1 MNSGMSAESPVL
13 GRHSLSPATS
23 VGVSAPRC
31 AVGVWVC
38 GALMWVALVGCGSS
52 SGARCEAAPDG
63 PPLAACPECP
73 APQKAAGRPLEL
85 GREALGMERPRKIQ
99 LVAFTVD
106 GARALLRVE
115 DGMSGNYFQTVQLAG
130 DTPAPKVDKTLM
142 FDRATETTVKAQALK
157 GFKAHPGPPSQV
169 NADGVALV
177 MADRGGALV
186 VYALKG
192 ERAVPVVEL
201 PRLVDAD
208 GRASD
213 VSMVKLAWDPTG
225 TRAVIIHRQALA
237 ADHGFASDWIHV
249 VPVQAS
255 ALPF

>member
-1 MNSGMSAESPVL
+1 MNLFWNPSRATPSRPTIGLWSACL
-13 GRHSLSPATS
+13 
-23 VGVSAPRC
+23 
-31 AVGVWVC
+31 
-38 GALMWVALVGCGSS
+38 VALVMATGCGSS
-52 SGARCEAAPDG
+52 NGAKCKDAPDG
-63 PPLAACPECP
+63 PPPSSCPECP
-73 APQKAAGRPLEL
+73 APPRPAGRAVKVE
-85 GREALGMERPRKIQ
+85 REALGMERPRRIQ
-99 LVAFTVD
+99 LLAFTVD
-106 GARALLRVE
+106 GSRALIRVE
-115 DGMSGNYFQTVQLAG
+115 DSMSGSYFQTLQLVG
-130 DTPAPKVDKTLM
+130 DALAPKVDKTFM
-142 FDRATETTVKAQALK
+142 FDRATESTVKAQAMK

-169 NADGVALV
+169 NAGGVTLV
-177 MADRGGALV
+177 MADRGEALV

-192 ERAVPVVEL
+192 ERAVPLVEM

-237 ADHGFASDWIHV
+237 ADHGFSSDWIHV